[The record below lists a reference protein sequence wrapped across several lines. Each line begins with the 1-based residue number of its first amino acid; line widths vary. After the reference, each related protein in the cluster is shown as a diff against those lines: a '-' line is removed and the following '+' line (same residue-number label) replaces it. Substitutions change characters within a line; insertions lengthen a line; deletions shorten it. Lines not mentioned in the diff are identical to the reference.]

1 MSYGIMDIVNRCAT
15 SKKLSI
21 TLLLSLLTTFAVVGQ
36 RQEAIEDYI
45 SKYESLAVAE
55 MQRTGVPAS
64 IKLAQGIHETQAG
77 TSQLVQRSNN
87 HFGIKCKTGWSGPS
101 VRHDDD
107 ARAECFRKYET
118 PEASYVDH
126 SNFLKNSPRYY
137 SLFELS
143 PTDYQGWAW
152 GLKKAGYATN
162 PQYAQTLIRLIEE
175 YDLNRYT
182 LLAMGRSVPA
192 ATPETVPPSPTSVQS
207 AAMDPVTPASNA
219 SNSLAGSTDRT
230 YAIPLST
237 TSTPVSKESMASST
251 MNPTRYETAQSLTVQ
266 KETLYPSGVF
276 EKDGCRAVWVRA
288 GTPFLAVADQY
299 RIPLS
304 KLFAYNDMDPALQ
317 AQQDQ
322 LIYLERRA
330 HTAIRWP
337 HRNKRS
343 R

>member
-1 MSYGIMDIVNRCAT
+1 METSNMSNSVRDTTNRSAM
-15 SKKLSI
+15 SAPLSI
-21 TLLLSLLTTFAVVGQ
+21 AVMLSLLTSFVAIGQ

-45 SKYESLAVAE
+45 SKYETLAVAE

-126 SNFLKNSPRYY
+126 SNFLKNSPRYF
-137 SLFELS
+137 SLFELP

-162 PQYAQTLIRLIEE
+162 PQYAQTLIKLIEE

-182 LLAMGRSVPA
+182 LLALGKSLNPA
-192 ATPETVPPSPTSVQS
+192 SPSTVPSTVPSVATSASPVAEPPTPPLPKVITTATSEPSQS
-207 AAMDPVTPASNA
+207 IASP
-219 SNSLAGSTDRT
+219 S
-230 YAIPLST
+230 
-237 TSTPVSKESMASST
+237 E
-251 MNPTRYETAQSLTVQ
+251 TR
-266 KETLYPSGVF
+266 YPSGVF

-288 GTPFLAVADQY
+288 GTPFLAIADQY
-299 RIPLS
+299 KIPLS
-304 KLFAYNDMDPALQ
+304 KLFSFNGMEPVLQ

-322 LIYLERRA
+322 LLLLERRA
-330 HTAIRWP
+330 NTPIRWP
-337 HRNKRS
+337 LRNKRS
-343 R
+343 S

>member
-1 MSYGIMDIVNRCAT
+1 MNSKQPYVV
-15 SKKLSI
+15 SKKMSI
-21 TLLLSLLTTFAVVGQ
+21 AMMLLLLMMNVSSYGQ
-36 RQEAIEDYI
+36 RQESIQDYI
-45 SKYESLAVAE
+45 SKYESLAIAE

-77 TSQLVQRSNN
+77 TSQLVLRSNN

-126 SNFLKNSPRYY
+126 SNFLKNSPRYF
-137 SLFELS
+137 SLFDLA

-182 LLAMGRSVPA
+182 LLAMGKSMPDASPA
-192 ATPETVPPSPTSVQS
+192 TLQTESSPVASSPVASVQVESRQIASTS
-207 AAMDPVTPASNA
+207 ATYSTATRSTPTLSNA
-219 SNSLAGSTDRT
+219 TSTGST
-230 YAIPLST
+230 PN
-237 TSTPVSKESMASST
+237 ESGQ
-251 MNPTRYETAQSLTVQ
+251 PLTVR
-266 KETLYPSGVF
+266 KEAQYPSGIF

-304 KLFAYNDMDPALQ
+304 KLFAFNDMEPVLE
-317 AQQDQ
+317 AQQD
-322 LIYLERRA
+322 LVILLERRA
-330 HTAIRWP
+330 NSSVRWP
-337 HRNKRS
+337 LRNKRS

>member
-1 MSYGIMDIVNRCAT
+1 MNALKSYTILKQISIV
-15 SKKLSI
+15 
-21 TLLLSLLTTFAVVGQ
+21 LLLSISTAFVTFGQ

-45 SKYESLAVAE
+45 GKYESLAIAE

-126 SNFLKNSPRYY
+126 SNFLKNSPRYF

-182 LLAMGRSVPA
+182 LLAMGKSVPNAAPVALPAAPASAPPAASAPVPVTVATTA
-192 ATPETVPPSPTSVQS
+192 ATVTSPVAGSSRKQTDQ
-207 AAMDPVTPASNA
+207 
-219 SNSLAGSTDRT
+219 SLAT
-230 YAIPLST
+230 
-237 TSTPVSKESMASST
+237 
-251 MNPTRYETAQSLTVQ
+251 QQ
-266 KETLYPSGVF
+266 ETLYPSGVF
-276 EKDGCRAVWVRA
+276 EKDGYRAIWVKA
-288 GTPFLAVADQY
+288 GTPYLAVADQQG
-299 RIPLS
+299 ISLS
-304 KLFAYNDMDPALQ
+304 KLFLYNNMDPVLA
-317 AQQDQ
+317 AARDQ
-322 LIYLERRA
+322 VIFLERRGTSA
-330 HTAIRWP
+330 VRWP
-337 HRNKRS
+337 LRNKRS

>member
-1 MSYGIMDIVNRCAT
+1 MSKSGIDTTTRSARP
-15 SKKLSI
+15 KQLSI
-21 TLLLSLLTTFAVVGQ
+21 AALLLLLTIFHANAQ

-45 SKYESLAVAE
+45 SKYESLAIAE
-55 MQRTGVPAS
+55 MKRTGVPAS

-126 SNFLKNSPRYY
+126 SNFLKNSPRYF
-137 SLFELS
+137 SLFDLA

-182 LLAMGRSVPA
+182 LLAMGKPLPASSCDSSSNGGVSVA
-192 ATPETVPPSPTSVQS
+192 ATSTASPAVASS
-207 AAMDPVTPASNA
+207 ASGPV
-219 SNSLAGSTDRT
+219 AGSTDR
-230 YAIPLST
+230 AIVT
-237 TSTPVSKESMASST
+237 TSIPAAAPATKEVKTSSVARAAS
-251 MNPTRYETAQSLTVQ
+251 NEAGQSLAPQ
-266 KETLYPSGVF
+266 KEALYPAGIF

-304 KLFAYNDMDPALQ
+304 KLFAYNDMDPILE

-322 LIYLERRA
+322 VIFLERRA
-330 HTAIRWP
+330 PVSVRWP
-337 HRNKRS
+337 LRNKRS